1 MQLINIVEALIFAAP
16 EPISTAEIAK
26 AVRRAAEE
34 HESEEAIEW
43 RKVTENKIAQT
54 IDDLGELLAESGRA
68 MQLVEGASGWR
79 FVTRPE
85 FADFV
90 RALIPG
96 MRPERLSPPAL
107 ETLAIIAYRQPITKA
122 DIEAVRGVA
131 VDGVL
136 QKVIERGLVK
146 IGGRADLPGRP
157 LLYETTDL
165 FLEHFGVR
173 SLEELPNA
181 GELRNVPLP
190 TAKGNEEENADSP
203 KEEQL
208 PLADSSGRKLGE
220 DGGEDDSQPAA
231 STESET
237 EEASETEDDPD
248 TDIESVEENPE
259 DDSAAESEEE
269 EGSETEETDEEA
281 FEGDDEPQDEELEP
295 ELETEPEIS
304 EEEDEEEPA
313 ADEEEDDHAPEE
325 EEDTK
330 AEDDETQP
338 PNGEPTP

>member
-237 EEASETEDDPD
+237 EEVSETEDD

-269 EGSETEETDEEA
+269 EASETEETDEEA
-281 FEGDDEPQDEELEP
+281 IEGDEEPQDEELEP
-295 ELETEPEIS
+295 EPEIS

-313 ADEEEDDHAPEE
+313 ADEEENDHAPEE
-325 EEDTK
+325 EEDTE

>member
-1 MQLINIVEALIFAAP
+1 MHLINIVEALIFAAP
-16 EPISTAEIAK
+16 EPISTAEIGK

-34 HESEEAIEW
+34 HEGEEAESW
-43 RKVTENKIAQT
+43 RKVTEKTIAQT
-54 IDDLGELLAESGRA
+54 IDEIGEVYAESGRA

-85 FADFV
+85 YADFV

-136 QKVIERGLVK
+136 QKIIERGLVK

-181 GELRNVPLP
+181 SELRNVPLP
-190 TAKGNEEENADSP
+190 TAKGEENEDGSKP

-208 PLADSSGRKLGE
+208 RLADASGRVLGE
-220 DGGEDDSQPAA
+220 GGDDDDSSPTEEEEAQEDTG
-231 STESET
+231 STESGD
-237 EEASETEDDPD
+237 EDEG
-248 TDIESVEENPE
+248 ESPAPE
-259 DDSAAESEEE
+259 DESIGESEAEGPEAGDDAEPGPATDSPEE
-269 EGSETEETDEEA
+269 ETAELDSEPDSEAEPDDEGAPGNEWEPAEDTEAPPETDEDRNHPS
-281 FEGDDEPQDEELEP
+281 GDQ
-295 ELETEPEIS
+295 
-304 EEEDEEEPA
+304 
-313 ADEEEDDHAPEE
+313 
-325 EEDTK
+325 
-330 AEDDETQP
+330 
-338 PNGEPTP
+338 TP

>member
-43 RKVTENKIAQT
+43 RKVSENKIAQT

-85 FADFV
+85 YADFV

-190 TAKGNEEENADSP
+190 TAKGKEEENADSP

-208 PLADSSGRKLGE
+208 PLADSSGRQLGE
-220 DGGEDDSQPAA
+220 NGDEADSAA
-231 STESET
+231 AADSDPDAG
-237 EEASETEDDPD
+237 EASEPEKEDDTDPE
-248 TDIESVEENPE
+248 TDIESAEENAE
-259 DDSAAESEEE
+259 DDPAAESEEE
-269 EGSETEETDEEA
+269 EEVSEAEEIDEGP
-281 FEGDDEPQDEELEP
+281 FEGDEEPPDEELG
-295 ELETEPEIS
+295 TEPEIS
-304 EEEDEEEPA
+304 EEEDEE
-313 ADEEEDDHAPEE
+313 DDDHAPAEE
-325 EEDTK
+325 ADTE

-338 PNGEPTP
+338 PTGEPTP

>member
-220 DGGEDDSQPAA
+220 DDSQPAA
-231 STESET
+231 ETDSET

-248 TDIESVEENPE
+248 TDIESVEESPE

-269 EGSETEETDEEA
+269 EASETEETEEEA
-281 FEGDDEPQDEELEP
+281 FKGDEEPQDEELEP

-304 EEEDEEEPA
+304 EEEDEEEN
-313 ADEEEDDHAPEE
+313 DDAPEE